1 MIEWLLLT
9 LLIVHVVGFWLL
21 VFRVI
26 RLRRQIR
33 CLHYC
38 FVSISDWG
46 IESVKEVV
54 NYYIEQDGRDNSPF
68 LDLEENWGNRAHRW
82 ESTPPPTRPFPKV
95 FCSDSSEKLPLLRS

>member
-68 LDLEENWGNRAHRW
+68 LDLEENWGTKIDHYYGMLKRARVHIPANHYDYVL
-82 ESTPPPTRPFPKV
+82 EDK
-95 FCSDSSEKLPLLRS
+95 